1 MLRALSRLKLTLR
14 SKTFFERKSLSSR
27 TVMFRSYGDALS
39 DEYKWGRVSVSVF
52 FEFFFTNIL
61 LTLKLWNY
69 GVVCHYDVV
78 LPRSL

>member
-27 TVMFRSYGDALS
+27 TIMFRSYGDALS

-52 FEFFFTNIL
+52 LNFFLRISF
-61 LTLKLWNY
+61 
-69 GVVCHYDVV
+69 
-78 LPRSL
+78 